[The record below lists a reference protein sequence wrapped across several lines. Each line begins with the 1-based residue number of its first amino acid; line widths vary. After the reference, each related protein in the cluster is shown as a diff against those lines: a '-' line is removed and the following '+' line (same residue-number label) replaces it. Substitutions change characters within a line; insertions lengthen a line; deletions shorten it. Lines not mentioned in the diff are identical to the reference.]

1 MNTCSQGLKFA
12 VFASSCALR
21 ARCTLAMCSPSSGRR
36 STSSLARCWRQQCIY
51 PISVLQGLKLDTA
64 AFKVLSR
71 SAEVAERHGLL
82 KVDVVY
88 NRPDSP
94 IVTRDPSSSSPC
106 LSPFVTCLNPNLA
119 GSSLPARPMRTPG
132 TFFNCDDSFAAH
144 RSPVDPSSARNYGT
158 TSQCAS
164 KTGENPVVHACSP
177 HADTRPSIMS

>member
-71 SAEVAERHGLL
+71 SAEVAEGHGLL

-88 NRPDSP
+88 NRLHPP
-94 IVTRDPSSSSPC
+94 IATRDPSSSSSY
-106 LSPFVTCLNPNLA
+106 LSPFVKCLSLNLV
-119 GSSLPARPMRTPG
+119 GSSLPARAMCTPG
-132 TFFNCDDSFAAH
+132 TFPGLYFEIRDFIRGSLVTH
-144 RSPVDPSSARNYGT
+144 RPLIGSELWYDQSMRLQDG
-158 TSQCAS
+158 
-164 KTGENPVVHACSP
+164 
-177 HADTRPSIMS
+177 